1 MKQEHAP
8 GKLETHPIESTNV
21 IYTVMEDGRAVEI
34 CRTPA
39 NTEADRDTAR
49 RIVACWNLAENIP
62 TETLESD
69 RLERILSKLEALEK
83 AHSEG
88 NLARLTAERMDAQD
102 EADRLRQQ
110 NAEMVQVLKS
120 LRTNCEL
127 GPWDKSARAAL
138 AKYDQPDNAVADG
151 RKKDIETM
159 LEKGLQ
165 YLMKES
171 GNSLPPFFDPHG
183 LEPKG
188 VIRVMLPHLEEE
200 ATGLTPEEFQQRYQ
214 AELAKPFTAQDIQI
228 FMTELDYTR
237 QIGVMRNQIKAF
249 VRASQFA
256 MNSLSQNTDDAVA
269 QSCITELAKA
279 INNVTSYGTGP
290 VIQERPRPEGEWRFE
305 VEE

>member
-1 MKQEHAP
+1 MKQEHTP
-8 GKLETHPIESTNV
+8 GKLETHPVESTNV
-21 IYTVMEDGRAVEI
+21 IYTVMDDGKSVEI

-49 RIVACWNLAENIP
+49 RICACWNLAENIP
-62 TETLESD
+62 TEALESD

-88 NLARLTAERMDAQD
+88 NLARLTAERINAQD
-102 EADRLRQQ
+102 EADRLRLQ
-110 NAEMVQVLKS
+110 NAEMVEALRLAKWLISQHFEHCKKVFDGEVDAQVAV
-120 LRTNCEL
+120 N
-127 GPWDKSARAAL
+127 AAI
-138 AKYDQPDNAVADG
+138 AKYDQSDNAAAES

-159 LEKGLQ
+159 
-165 YLMKES
+165 
-171 GNSLPPFFDPHG
+171 
-183 LEPKG
+183 
-188 VIRVMLPHLEEE
+188 LEEE

-228 FMTELDYTR
+228 FMTELNYTR
-237 QIGVMRNQIKAF
+237 QIEVMRNQIKAF
-249 VRASQFA
+249 VQASQFA

-290 VIQERPRPEGEWRFE
+290 MIQERPRPEGQWRFE